1 MTELMKRHIEEGGDC
16 KISVYVSCA
25 LPNVKRYIEWLE
37 AQLTWRPVD
46 EKPKEGQIVF
56 AMIPTGWV
64 VAQYLHGK
72 FYTEDGFTF
81 GDLITGV
88 THWLPIPPK
97 SELLGGK

>member
-1 MTELMKRHIEEGGDC
+1 MKNNLMKRYEAETSSNKCIGVRDYYIGY
-16 KISVYVSCA
+16 IS
-25 LPNVKRYIEWLE
+25 WLE
-37 AQLTWRPVD
+37 AQLTWRPVG

-56 AMIPTGWV
+56 ATIPTGWV